1 MTETSSLFSKKLIG
15 CWATGTPP
23 FSGQIH
29 YRGIIH
35 ERTEDAPFMGALII
49 AATCDNGCKDCFNQ
63 HLKESRVYIRTAEEI
78 IAEVMQ
84 NPFNDGIIL
93 GGLEWSQQP
102 REAIELIRCATA
114 SGLQV
119 ILYTG
124 LAEKELYNRIPKEHL
139 VGTLVKFGRYDP
151 TCLSATYKSFGVC
164 LASTN
169 QYIKQID

>member
-1 MTETSSLFSKKLIG
+1 MTEISSSLSKLV
-15 CWATGTPP
+15 
-23 FSGQIH
+23 H

-49 AATCDNGCKDCFNQ
+49 AVTCDNGCKDCFNQ
-63 HLKESRVYIRTAEEI
+63 HLKETRVYIRTAEEI
-78 IAEVMQ
+78 IAEVRQ

-93 GGLEWSQQP
+93 GGLEWSRQP
-102 REAIELIRCATA
+102 HEAVALIRCAT
-114 SGLQV
+114 SYGLQV

-124 LAEKELYNRIPKEHL
+124 LTEEELYDRIPKEYL

-151 TCLSATYKSFGVC
+151 TCISATYKSCGVH

-169 QYIKQID
+169 QYIKQIS

>member
-1 MTETSSLFSKKLIG
+1 MTETSSLFSKKYIG
-15 CWATGTPP
+15 CWCTGTPP
-23 FSGQIH
+23 FSGLIH

-63 HLKESRVYIRTAEEI
+63 HLKEARVYTRTAEEI
-78 IAEVMQ
+78 IEEVRQ

-102 REAIELIRCATA
+102 REAIELIRCAAA

-124 LAEKELYNRIPKEHL
+124 LTERELYDRIPKEHL
-139 VGTLVKFGRYDP
+139 VGCLVKFGKYDS
-151 TCLSATYKSFGVC
+151 TLASDTYKSYNVH

-169 QYIKQID
+169 QYIKQIS